1 MKTYCIILSNPIE
14 GKEKEYNEWYSNIHL
29 QEIVKIDGF
38 ISAQRFKLTE
48 EQHMDNQTYKYMA
61 IYEIENENIG
71 NTIKNLNE
79 AAGSLTMEPVID
91 VDNVDVSIFKSITDI
106 VR

>member
-1 MKTYCIILSNPIE
+1 MKTYLIVLSNPIK

-38 ISAQRFKLTE
+38 ISAQRFKLAE
-48 EQHMDNQTYKYMA
+48 EQQMDNQTYKYMA

-71 NTIKNLNE
+71 DSIKKLNE
-79 AAGSLTMEPVID
+79 AAGSLTMAPVID
-91 VDNVDVSIFKSITDI
+91 VDNVHVSIFKSITDI